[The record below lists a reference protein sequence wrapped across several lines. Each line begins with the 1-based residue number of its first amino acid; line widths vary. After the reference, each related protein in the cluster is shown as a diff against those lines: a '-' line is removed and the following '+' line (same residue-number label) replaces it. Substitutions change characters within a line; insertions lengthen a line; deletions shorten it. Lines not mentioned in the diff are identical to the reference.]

1 MWDKKIQIG
10 KEEGMLQDKSNEI
23 KIKEMKEEMGRIE
36 ESKMERTPSYYA
48 EFPRDDYEENN
59 KQIVEGGWNR
69 IVQCVWKLVVAFR
82 KLNLKKKMEMEWD
95 EGRLVKKKRNEGKV
109 KKVIRRIRRW

>member
-48 EFPRDDYEENN
+48 EFPRDDY
-59 KQIVEGGWNR
+59 
-69 IVQCVWKLVVAFR
+69 
-82 KLNLKKKMEMEWD
+82 
-95 EGRLVKKKRNEGKV
+95 
-109 KKVIRRIRRW
+109 